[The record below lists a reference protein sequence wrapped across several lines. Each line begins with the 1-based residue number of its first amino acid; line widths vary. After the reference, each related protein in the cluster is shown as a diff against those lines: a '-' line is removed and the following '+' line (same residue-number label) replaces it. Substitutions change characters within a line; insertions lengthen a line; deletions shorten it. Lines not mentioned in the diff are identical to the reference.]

1 MTNGRR
7 AGFTR
12 KRPDMASGR
21 WTSAPRPITLEAVGG
36 SERLKAIQPLAAVA
50 GVALLALLVALASRP
65 SAGAAPEAASTAA
78 QITLDSVV
86 YLLAALTLC
95 GLPLLVWL
103 LWPQRDAPRRPGQP
117 RRRNPVLAAVS
128 FGVALLALLLL
139 RSGRLGT
146 LPALQAGPQSAVSP
160 PGGLPRA
167 PAGGVGAGADW
178 PALAIA
184 LGLLAVVAF
193 LAWRALRT
201 PPTGAAS
208 RPAPAELEAVLDD
221 ALAAA
226 AAEGDPRR
234 AVIAAWARVERLL
247 AERGLARRPSEAPF
261 EYAGAASAAA
271 GLEPRALEGLAALY
285 EWARFSQHPVT
296 PDMRR
301 EALERLSDVREGIRL
316 AA

>member
-1 MTNGRR
+1 VV
-7 AGFTR
+7 
-12 KRPDMASGR
+12 ASGAAK
-21 WTSAPRPITLEAVGG
+21 WTSAPRPITLETVAG

-50 GVALLALLVALASRP
+50 GVAVLAVLVALASRP
-65 SAGAAPEAASTAA
+65 SNGAPPAAASTAA

-103 LWPQRDAPRRPGQP
+103 LWPQRDAPLRPTRP
-117 RRRNPVLAAVS
+117 RRRNPLLAAVS
-128 FGVALLALLLL
+128 FGVLLLALLLL

-146 LPALQAGPQSAVSP
+146 LPLLQTPPPSAGSP
-160 PGGLPRA
+160 PGGLPRVPPGA
-167 PAGGVGAGADW
+167 AGAGADW

-184 LGLLAVVAF
+184 LGLLAVLAF
-193 LAWRALRT
+193 LAWRVLRS
-201 PPTGAAS
+201 PPSAAAS

-226 AAEGDPRR
+226 AAERDPRR

-261 EYAGAASAAA
+261 EYARAASAAA

-301 EALERLSDVREGIRL
+301 EALERLTEVREGIRV